1 MCFYLHESFI
11 FTTFAADFEYNHMKR
26 HIFEQL
32 VAWKNAPTTHRKPL
46 ILEGARQVGKTWL
59 ARELG
64 KTQFE
69 SFIEVNFEKLQEA
82 RSLFEAN
89 FDLNRILL
97 AIQAVTGK
105 KVVPG
110 KTLLFFDEI
119 QFARRGLLS
128 LKYFHDEMPELHIIA
143 AGSLLGVIDHKDD
156 SFPVGKVSFIK
167 VYPLCFSEFLCA
179 IGREGLADMLLS
191 RDHLAIDS
199 FADTYTDLLRQYY
212 YVGGMPE
219 AVKTYAEEQDYK
231 AVRKVQNEILKS
243 YKNDFSNHPPKEIV
257 KRMIMLWESI
267 PAQLAK
273 ENKKFIYTA
282 VRSGARA
289 RDFETAIQWL
299 CDAGV
304 VYKVTRVNSG
314 QMPLRGFE
322 DMDAFK
328 LYTLDIGLHGAM
340 AGLDAITLVQ
350 GNELFL
356 QYKGALTEQF
366 ALQEM
371 RCIDDM
377 DIHYWTPEESRA
389 EMDFVVQH
397 AGEVVPIEVKAE
409 QHLRAKSISIYIQQ
423 NHPKHIIRTSL
434 APYKEGETVTDVPLY
449 AFQQAFK

>member
-1 MCFYLHESFI
+1 
-11 FTTFAADFEYNHMKR
+11 MKR

-32 VAWKNAPTTHRKPL
+32 VSWKDTPSSRRKPL
-46 ILEGARQVGKTWL
+46 ILEGARQTGKTWL

-69 SFIEVNFEKLQEA
+69 SFVEVNFEKLQEA

-128 LKYFHDEMPELHIIA
+128 LKYFYDEMPELHVIA

-156 SFPVGKVSFIK
+156 SFPVGKVSFIRI
-167 VYPLCFSEFLCA
+167 YPLCFSEFLCA
-179 IGREGLADMLLS
+179 IGREGLADMLHS
-191 RDHLAIDS
+191 KDFTAIDS

-231 AVRKVQNEILKS
+231 AVRKVQNEILES

-289 RDFETAIQWL
+289 RDFETSIQWL

-304 VYKVTRVNSG
+304 AYKVTRVNSG
-314 QMPLRGFE
+314 QIPLRGFE
-322 DMDAFK
+322 EMDAFK
-328 LYTLDIGLHGAM
+328 LYTLDIGLHGAI

-371 RCIDDM
+371 RCMDDM
-377 DIHYWTPEESRA
+377 EIHYWTPEESRA

-397 AGEVVPIEVKAE
+397 GGEVIPIEVKAE

-423 NHPKHIIRTSL
+423 NHPKYVIRTSL
-434 APYKEGETVTDVPLY
+434 APYKRGATVTDMPLY
-449 AFQQAFK
+449 AFQQAFFG